1 MGRPRAPVCCGGRTG
16 EDRWGP
22 VPMPLPTPPTT
33 HPTPARAGRVRGGS
47 GGRSGGRNRGWA
59 VAALGV
65 ALAACVPGC
74 GGTPTRTGPGTG
86 SQGTT
91 TASAAVGGAAGAA
104 VGATLGGSVG
114 AAVGEDDAAPAAGEG
129 VRVSLSPA
137 YRASGLT
144 PTLEV
149 DVVGLPA
156 AEAQR
161 LSEEPVGGYFGAS
174 GTLRRSL
181 PRFTAY
187 FDRQDAG
194 AKTLPRDG
202 GLWRAW
208 QDAGAEALVVVAN
221 IPGFSDQA
229 GPADPRRLVV
239 PLSEVPPGGPVWI
252 EVDRTGLRRR
262 GDLPPTRAG
271 TRSGGG

>member
-1 MGRPRAPVCCGGRTG
+1 M
-16 EDRWGP
+16 
-22 VPMPLPTPPTT
+22 
-33 HPTPARAGRVRGGS
+33 RGGS
-47 GGRSGGRNRGWA
+47 GGRWGGRNRGWA
-59 VAALGV
+59 VAALGVAALGV

-86 SQGTT
+86 PQGTA
-91 TASAAVGGAAGAA
+91 TASAVGGAVWGA
-104 VGATLGGSVG
+104 VGATLGGSVW
-114 AAVGEDDAAPAAGEG
+114 ASVGNDDAAPTAGEG

-156 AEAQR
+156 AEAER